1 MSFKHEPVSVGYED
15 LYVTNDETEGRRY
28 LTPDGKKY
36 PSMTTVLSVRAKDY
50 LEEWRKRVGDVEA
63 DRICHHGVTRGSALH
78 LLAEKHINN
87 EVVDLKKEMPHVIQ
101 SFGVVRKILDEHV
114 DRIIAQEVALFSHY
128 LKVAGRADLI
138 AYYDGVLSIIDFKTS
153 KSVKT
158 EKDIEDY
165 FIQETGYAI
174 MFEERTGIP
183 ITNLVTIM
191 VVDYSSK
198 PLIFKQKRDTW
209 APILLETIEKY
220 YEKHGEN

>member
-1 MSFKHEPVSVGYED
+1 MSFKHEPISVGYDD
-15 LYVTNDETEGRRY
+15 LYTTNAEGEGRKY

-36 PSMTTVLSVRAKDY
+36 PSMTNVLSVRAKDY
-50 LEEWRKRVGDVEA
+50 LTEWRNRVGDAEA
-63 DRICHHGVTRGSALH
+63 DRVCHHGVTRGSALH

-87 EVVDLKKEMPHVIQ
+87 EDVDLRKEMPHVVQ
-101 SFGVVRKILDEHV
+101 SFGVVRKILDAHV
-114 DRIIAQEVALFSHY
+114 DRIMAQEVALFSHY

-153 KSVKT
+153 KTVKT

-198 PLIFKQKRDTW
+198 PLIFKQHRDKW
-209 APILLETIEKY
+209 APELLKTIAMY